1 MNLNLMTDV
10 SFHFNLIKA
19 HTMNVL
25 SLSPGPRWPTGH
37 SWSFIYLLLTLMA
50 RQNSYITNRHI
61 QSRKTQG
68 IFLLGQQNTHIIIW
82 HTEHEYKGMFLWV
95 DRIDT
100 LPSDIQS
107 RKTQG
112 IFLFGQQNA
121 HIIIRHT
128 EQENTRDIPLGSTEY
143 THYHPTY
150 RVGKHK
156 GYSSLVNRMHT
167 LSSDIQSRKHKGY
180 SSWVDRIHT
189 LSSDIQSRKT
199 QGIFLLGRQNTHIII
214 RHTEQENTR
223 DIPLGSRERERDQ
236 ERERSR
242 ERDQERDRSRER

>member
-121 HIIIRHT
+121 HIIIKHT

-150 RVGKHK
+150 RAGNTRDIRLGSTEYTHYHPTYRVG
-156 GYSSLVNRMHT
+156 
-167 LSSDIQSRKHKGY
+167 KHKGY

-199 QGIFLLGRQNTHIII
+199 QGIFLLG
-214 RHTEQENTR
+214 QE
-223 DIPLGSRERERDQ
+223 REREIKRS
-236 ERERSR
+236 RERSR
-242 ERDQERDRSRER
+242 ER